1 MKCIQGILSVSAKS
15 WQPVGV
21 SVVADHVHAL
31 DYHFAES
38 FAGAHDVGRV
48 YGLVGTDQHKSLTAV
63 HHCRIR
69 SLIGSYHIVLDR
81 LTGAVLHQ
89 RHVLMC
95 GCMIYD
101 RSALLGL
108 ILEIG
113 GYVGTAAV
121 QTESALTSIKI
132 CFVWIPIAVYV
143 CGLVIMKF
151 YHLDKEFA
159 GIIEDLK
166 KRTQK

>member
-1 MKCIQGILSVSAKS
+1 MGNGFRRRSIMVSGKQAAVQRAFVNSACSFGYKIGNGI
-15 WQPVGV
+15 G
-21 SVVADHVHAL
+21 
-31 DYHFAES
+31 
-38 FAGAHDVGRV
+38 
-48 YGLVGTDQHKSLTAV
+48 
-63 HHCRIR
+63 
-69 SLIGSYHIVLDR
+69 
-81 LTGAVLHQ
+81 
-89 RHVLMC
+89 
-95 GCMIYD
+95 
-101 RSALLGL
+101 SALLGL

>member
-1 MKCIQGILSVSAKS
+1 MINTYTSFGVDAQEAGTENRRIPDIANGI
-15 WQPVGV
+15 G
-21 SVVADHVHAL
+21 
-31 DYHFAES
+31 
-38 FAGAHDVGRV
+38 
-48 YGLVGTDQHKSLTAV
+48 
-63 HHCRIR
+63 
-69 SLIGSYHIVLDR
+69 
-81 LTGAVLHQ
+81 
-89 RHVLMC
+89 
-95 GCMIYD
+95 
-101 RSALLGL
+101 SALLGL